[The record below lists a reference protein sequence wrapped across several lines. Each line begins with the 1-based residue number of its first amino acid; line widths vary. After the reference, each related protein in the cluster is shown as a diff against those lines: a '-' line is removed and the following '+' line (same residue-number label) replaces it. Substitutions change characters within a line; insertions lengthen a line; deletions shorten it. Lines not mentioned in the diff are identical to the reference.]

1 VTIWVDSRE
10 KARAIKLILRD
21 FDAAGIQYITNKLPV
36 GDYMSMDNSRL
47 VIDRK
52 QNLLEICSNVVQD
65 HDRFK
70 RELILAKNLGQK
82 VIILCEHGGNIK
94 CLDDVIGWENPRLS
108 VSPLAVSGERLYRIL
123 CQIKK
128 TYGIEILFCEKKE
141 TGSKIIELLGG

>member
-1 VTIWVDSRE
+1 MTIWVDSRE

-21 FDAAGIQYITNKLPV
+21 FDEAGIKYVTNKLPV
-36 GDYMSMDNSRL
+36 GDYMSMDNARL

-52 QNLLEICSNVVQD
+52 QSLLEICSNVVQD

-82 VIILCEHGGNIK
+82 VIILCEHGGKIR
-94 CLDDVIGWENPRLS
+94 CLDDVIGWTNPRLS

-123 CQIKK
+123 VQLRK
-128 TYGIEILFCEKKE
+128 TYGVEFLFCSKQN
-141 TGSKIIELLGG
+141 TGKRIIELLGG

>member
-1 VTIWVDSRE
+1 MTIWVDSRE

-21 FDAAGIQYITNKLPV
+21 FDEAGIKYVTNKLPV
-36 GDYMSMDNSRL
+36 GDYMSMDNARL

-52 QNLLEICSNVVQD
+52 QNLLEICSNVVQE

-123 CQIKK
+123 VQLRK
-128 TYGIEILFCEKKE
+128 TYGVEFLFCSKQN
-141 TGSKIIELLGG
+141 TGKLIIELLGG

>member
-21 FDAAGIQYITNKLPV
+21 FDEAGIKYVTNKLPV
-36 GDYMSMDNSRL
+36 GDYMSMDNARL

-123 CQIKK
+123 VQIRK
-128 TYGIEILFCEKKE
+128 TYGVEFLFCSKQN
-141 TGSKIIELLGG
+141 TGKRIIELLGG

>member
-1 VTIWVDSRE
+1 MTIWVDSRE

-21 FDAAGIQYITNKLPV
+21 FDEAGIKYVTNKLPV
-36 GDYMSMDNSRL
+36 GDYMSMDNARL

-65 HDRFK
+65 HDRFN

-123 CQIKK
+123 VQLRK
-128 TYGIEILFCEKKE
+128 TYGVEFLFCDKPN
-141 TGSKIIELLGG
+141 TGKRIIELLGG

>member
-1 VTIWVDSRE
+1 MTIWVDSRE

-21 FDAAGIQYITNKLPV
+21 FDEAGIKYVTNKLPV
-36 GDYMSMDNSRL
+36 GDYMSMDNARL

-123 CQIKK
+123 VQIRK
-128 TYGIEILFCEKKE
+128 TYGVEFLFCSKQN
-141 TGSKIIELLGG
+141 TGKRIIELLGG